1 MANKRKHSLPLVA
14 GTSKMLRFFGRPC
27 CVRQAELY
35 SERDVIDFR
44 SLCIVSSIFSFGT
57 FGILMFYP
65 PVMYTLFGLDGAPS
79 TDVMSRRA
87 GILFLS
93 VGTILWLQRNLIAE
107 EAKAA
112 LARGMFVFMAGF
124 VVLGVIEF
132 FRGAVSAGVFF
143 PVSIELVMALLFMKH
158 VKNKSD

>member
-1 MANKRKHSLPLVA
+1 MAKL
-14 GTSKMLRFFGRPC
+14 
-27 CVRQAELY
+27 Q
-35 SERDVIDFR
+35 SEKNVIDFR

-65 PVMYTLFGLDGAPS
+65 PVMYTLFGLDGVPS

-87 GILFLS
+87 GVLFLS

-107 EAKAA
+107 EARAA

-124 VVLGVIEF
+124 VAL
-132 FRGAVSAGVFF
+132 GAVEFLRGTVGAGVFF
-143 PVSIELVMALLFMKH
+143 PVFIEFVMALLFMKH
-158 VKNKSD
+158 VKNENS